1 MRASGCARKLSGMD
15 TISPAAAGLA
25 WHFDPELLRR
35 HDRPGPR
42 YTSYPTAPHF
52 HDGFG
57 EHQLRAAISASNAS
71 ARPLSLYVH
80 VPYCSSPCF
89 YCGCNRVITRDHG
102 KGVAYVARV
111 LSEADQIAPLFDVS
125 REVIQLHLGG
135 GTPNFLAAA
144 QLRELVDG
152 LRQRFRFSS
161 AVSRDF
167 SIELDPRFVSRADIA
182 TLASL
187 GFNRASLGIQ
197 DFDPVVQRAINR
209 VQDVEQTLDIL
220 RACRDHGLR
229 SVNVDLIYGLPHQTL
244 AGFAQTLETVL
255 RERPDRLA
263 IYGYAHLP
271 QLFKA
276 QRQIPDEALP
286 SPEQKLALL
295 GLAVRRLSLA
305 GYQYV
310 GMDHFALPDEDLS
323 QAQRAGQL
331 HRNFMGY
338 TTHAD
343 TDLVGL
349 GASAI
354 SHIGDSYSQN
364 PRELPGW
371 EAAVDGGRLPVWRGL
386 QLDADDVLRAELIGQ
401 LMCQGEVDG
410 RALARRHG
418 VDFEAYFADALVA
431 LDALQRDGLA
441 EYTDGVVRTTER
453 GRPLLRL
460 LAMCFDR
467 YLARPDQ
474 PARYSRA
481 I

>member
-1 MRASGCARKLSGMD
+1 MD
-15 TISPAAAGLA
+15 IPSPAAAGLA
-25 WHFDPELLRR
+25 WHFDPDLLRR

-57 EHQLRAAISASNAS
+57 EPALRAAIGASNAS

-89 YCGCNRVITRDHG
+89 YCGCNRVITRDRARA
-102 KGVAYVARV
+102 VAYVARV
-111 LSEADQIAPLFDVS
+111 LDEADRIAPLFDTS

-135 GTPNFLAAA
+135 GTPNFLPAA
-144 QLRELVDG
+144 QLRDLVDG
-152 LRQRFRFSS
+152 LRQRFAFSNAS
-161 AVSRDF
+161 ERDF
-167 SIELDPRFVSRADIA
+167 SIELDPRFVSREDIA
-182 TLASL
+182 GLAAL

-209 VQDVEQTLDIL
+209 EQGVEPTLDIL
-220 RACRDHGLR
+220 RACREHGMR
-229 SVNVDLIYGLPHQTL
+229 SVNVDLIYGLPHQTP

-263 IYGYAHLP
+263 VYGYAHLP

-276 QRQIPDEALP
+276 QRQIPEAALP

-323 QAQRAGQL
+323 RAQRGGQL

-338 TTHAD
+338 TTHAE

-354 SHIGDSYSQN
+354 SHIGDTYSQN
-364 PRELPGW
+364 PRELPAW
-371 EAAVDGGRLPVWRGL
+371 EAAVDAGRLPVWRGL
-386 QLDADDVLRAELIGQ
+386 QLDADDTLRAALIGQ

-418 VDFEAYFADALVA
+418 VDFDSYFADALH
-431 LDALQRDGLA
+431 ALQALQDDGLA
-441 EYTDGVVRTTER
+441 EVADGVVRSTER

-467 YLARPDQ
+467 YLARPEQ